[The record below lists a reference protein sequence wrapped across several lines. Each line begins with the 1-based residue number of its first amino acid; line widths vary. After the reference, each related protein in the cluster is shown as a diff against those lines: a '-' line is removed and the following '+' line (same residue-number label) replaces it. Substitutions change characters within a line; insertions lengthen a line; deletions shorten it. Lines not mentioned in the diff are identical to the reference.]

1 MAGITIAQVSII
13 LYIIHQ
19 LCCECYAY
27 SPIMLFVVSIE
38 TKVETKFARC
48 DVHTVMSE
56 DGTSVVNDWL
66 FLEEIDAVNIIV
78 QTIDGEYV
86 FFNQHKYAIPGKTLS
101 PGK

>member
-1 MAGITIAQVSII
+1 MTSMVLTQSMS
-13 LYIIHQ
+13 
-19 LCCECYAY
+19 C
-27 SPIMLFVVSIE
+27 VVSIE
-38 TKVETKFARC
+38 SLGETKFARC

-78 QTIDGEYV
+78 QTIGGEYV
-86 FFNQHKYAIPGKTLS
+86 FFNQAKYAIPGKTLS